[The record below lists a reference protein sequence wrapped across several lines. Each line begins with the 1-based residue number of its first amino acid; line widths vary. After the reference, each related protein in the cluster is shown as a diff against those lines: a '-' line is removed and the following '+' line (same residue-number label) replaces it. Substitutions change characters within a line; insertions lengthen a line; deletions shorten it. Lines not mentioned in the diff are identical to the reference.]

1 MAATWLYRVASIVFV
16 LFALGHTYGF
26 LSFRPSS
33 AEGQA
38 VYESMNRVHLA
49 DSGRGYT
56 YGGFYR
62 GFGLSATVSMLF
74 WAYLCWYLGELA
86 RTNPAAIGTLGW
98 AFLAVQIA
106 GAVLSFLY
114 FGPPPMVLSL
124 LVALLVGLAAW
135 LARSQQ
141 QTGRHICS

>member
-1 MAATWLYRVASIVFV
+1 MAATWLYRVASILFV

-33 AEGQA
+33 PEGRA
-38 VYESMNRVHLA
+38 VYDAMNSVHLVE
-49 DSGRGYT
+49 RGQSYT

-62 GFGLSATVSMLF
+62 GFGLSATTSMLF
-74 WAYLCWYLGELA
+74 WAFLCWHHGELA
-86 RTNPAAIGTLGW
+86 RTNPAAIGALGW
-98 AFLAVQIA
+98 AFFAVQVA

-114 FGPPPMVLSL
+114 FGPPAMVLSL

-135 LARSQQ
+135 LARS
-141 QTGRHICS
+141 

>member
-1 MAATWLYRVASIVFV
+1 MAATWLYRVASILFV

-33 AEGQA
+33 AEGRA
-38 VYESMNRVHLA
+38 VYESMNSVHLLV
-49 DSGRGYT
+49 RGQDYT

-62 GFGLSATVSMLF
+62 GFGLSATISMLF
-74 WAYLCWYLGELA
+74 WAFLCWYLGEA
-86 RTNPAAIGTLGW
+86 RTNPAVIGALSW
-98 AFLAVQIA
+98 AFFAAQVA

-114 FGPPPMVLSL
+114 FGPPARVLSL

-135 LARSQQ
+135 LARS
-141 QTGRHICS
+141 